1 MGGKGAQMMGPVSNT
16 APAEAGCGAVP
27 AGGAPNGGRDCALIP
42 GIVLAAAL
50 LAALPS
56 GAARAAG
63 DAVLPESG
71 YDDLVFHDTIPRE
84 DDTAPWRFRFVLPDL
99 GGPGRSFDDVSATM
113 MALCERVVVP
123 RLGDR
128 AGEGDRVVVTLM
140 REPVDFGSTDPQSV
154 QFFEAYRLEDG
165 RCIWE
170 FF

>member
-1 MGGKGAQMMGPVSNT
+1 MIRPASNT

-27 AGGAPNGGRDCALIP
+27 AGGAPAGGRDCALIP
-42 GIVLAAAL
+42 GFILAAVL
-50 LAALPS
+50 VAALPP
-56 GAARAAG
+56 ATARAEG
-63 DAVLPESG
+63 EAVLPESG
-71 YDDLVFHDTIPRE
+71 YDDLALHDTIPRE

-99 GGPGRSFDDVSATM
+99 GDPGHSFDDVSATM

-128 AGEGDRVVVTLM
+128 AGEGDRIVVTLM